1 MAFVDY
7 MKAVQFLADS
17 LEASAQ
23 INVGNADNRLND
35 LLITMTDSAGNNKT
49 CIVTLNKYEMIL
61 AVPIEYFSGD
71 AMTKWLRA
79 LEYHLEQ
86 EYRMNIK
93 VEHSALSDNHRVII
107 RY

>member
-1 MAFVDY
+1 
-7 MKAVQFLADS
+7 
-17 LEASAQ
+17 
-23 INVGNADNRLND
+23 
-35 LLITMTDSAGNNKT
+35 
-49 CIVTLNKYEMIL
+49 MIL